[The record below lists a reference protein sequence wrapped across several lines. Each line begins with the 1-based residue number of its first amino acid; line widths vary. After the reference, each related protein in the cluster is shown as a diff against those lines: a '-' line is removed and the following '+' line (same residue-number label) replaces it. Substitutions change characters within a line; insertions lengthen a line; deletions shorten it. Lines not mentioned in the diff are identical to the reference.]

1 MFVYICLQIH
11 INMKS
16 ERIIYGLCCPFTN
29 EVHYIGKSTQGM
41 LRPMQHL
48 KTSHSEKIKEW
59 VNELNEIGHS
69 PIVKILEYVPLEE
82 DLDSRERW
90 WIQKELNNNSLLLNS
105 CLITPMLISSNLDNI
120 LKDYDYNDDAGYLII
135 GEVIKQNRK
144 KTGLTQEEFAEKAG
158 VALTVIRKIEQGKS
172 NINLSSLLQ
181 ILKMF
186 GLMINVSKIKKI

>member
-1 MFVYICLQIH
+1 
-11 INMKS
+11 MKS

-69 PIVKILEYVPLEE
+69 PIIKILEYVPLEE
-82 DLDSRERW
+82 DLNGRERW

-158 VALTVIRKIEQGKS
+158 VALSVIRKIEQGKS